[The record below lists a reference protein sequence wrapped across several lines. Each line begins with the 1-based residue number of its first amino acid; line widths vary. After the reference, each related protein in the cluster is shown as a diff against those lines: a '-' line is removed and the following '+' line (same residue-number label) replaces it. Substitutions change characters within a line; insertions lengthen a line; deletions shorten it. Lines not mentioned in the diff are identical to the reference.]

1 MEIARILDRLD
12 TTVTLITLIAIK
24 EEEIVAKIQEDQV
37 SVLISETT
45 LCLLQVLVM
54 KKSLSFILLTNLVCH
69 IKVENPFNQVLT
81 VARTLKIMDHLPIV
95 IAIILTV
102 EIEVVTVSTI
112 PGAENFTTQ
121 NRMIATNIGDTLQIL
136 AEAVAQ
142 LGQVKVTNH

>member
-1 MEIARILDRLD
+1 VEIARILDRLD

-81 VARTLKIMDHLPIV
+81 VARTLKIMDHQPIV